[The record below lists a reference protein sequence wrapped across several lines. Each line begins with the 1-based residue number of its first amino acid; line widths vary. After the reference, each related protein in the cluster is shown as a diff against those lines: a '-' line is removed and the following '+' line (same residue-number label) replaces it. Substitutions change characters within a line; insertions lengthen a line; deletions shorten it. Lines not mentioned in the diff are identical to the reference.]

1 MYNSYFLGNR
11 LISQLKDK
19 DLQTLGF
26 TQVRNRKGER
36 NVLIILSMFQAISIL
51 GKTDMGSPTLL
62 RNHFLRCTD
71 KVTPTWQHQT
81 MTEVCGFLLRAAPTD

>member
-19 DLQTLGF
+19 DLQTLGL

-51 GKTDMGSPTLL
+51 GKTVMGSPTFMRLQ
-62 RNHFLRCTD
+62 CTD

-81 MTEVCGFLLRAAPTD
+81 MTKVCGFLLRAAPTD